1 MFGIA
6 SKGEAKATCWAVVL
20 YCIRSTGSGNEVGT
34 RELTGRRRNQE
45 YWGFLI
51 GMPRDLDIRS
61 LFCSLPSS
69 VLFPLLFSL
78 LSSLHLFL
86 HLLTSSIF
94 AFTCINLCSHP
105 SPIIKRS
112 RLIATPPTTVDMQKV
127 LYRRAQPALPSGYF
141 PVQPPPTL
149 KIEKLPPEIWIM
161 VARMVS
167 LDHVI
172 AALC

>member
-1 MFGIA
+1 MLGIA

-20 YCIRSTGSGNEVGT
+20 YCIRSTGSGNEAGT
-34 RELTGRRRNQE
+34 RELTGRRRYQE

-51 GMPRDLDIRS
+51 GMPRDLDIRF
-61 LFCSLPSS
+61 LFFPLPSS
-69 VLFPLLFSL
+69 VLSALFPPSLPSPSYLLHLRLHLHQPLLA
-78 LSSLHLFL
+78 
-86 HLLTSSIF
+86 SISHHQ
-94 AFTCINLCSHP
+94 AFPSHCN
-105 SPIIKRS
+105 
-112 RLIATPPTTVDMQKV
+112 PPTTVNMQKV

-141 PVQPPPTL
+141 PVQPLPALT
-149 KIEKLPPEIWIM
+149 IEKPPPEIWIM